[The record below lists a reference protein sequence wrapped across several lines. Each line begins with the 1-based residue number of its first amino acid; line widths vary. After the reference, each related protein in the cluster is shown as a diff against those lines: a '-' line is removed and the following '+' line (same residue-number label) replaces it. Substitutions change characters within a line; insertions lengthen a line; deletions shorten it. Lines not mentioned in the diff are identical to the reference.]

1 MTGTRSEG
9 RRRCAADPTSSSASC
24 GLSADAA
31 LRNANRATRGPFVWQ
46 RAREPSLRAPSLRA
60 PSLREPSPRVHSNAA
75 ESPTPPRGSAA
86 VERTASRRPGALLLR
101 NDEDRSH
108 RALPPEVATPR
119 QTNHASVPRGALL
132 PPGGH
137 GEAVQAAAPP
147 RTSSKAIQGCSH
159 KPPPEDSC
167 EDASLGLSL
176 HKQVKLQQQWSPVS
190 MAINDDN
197 AFELTLLR
205 EAGVNLLRV
214 PGQLLPAIHE
224 AAMLGKTR
232 CLRMLTQAFPKALDE
247 RTKTN
252 DTALHLATCQGKT
265 ECVDILLQAGA
276 NPNVHN
282 TWMETPLYKG
292 ERPVC
297 PHATSLRRLE
307 SPCEYLLLEVAEL
320 LVRHGANVNTRDLH
334 SHTPI
339 YEAIT
344 RHSLP
349 IVQLL
354 VAAGARVDV
363 RDNYGAT
370 PLFVA
375 AQCGVLSV
383 VAYLVRMGSD
393 VERATQDGST
403 PLFEACRNGHEEV
416 AAFLVASGAKVN
428 RPNDGELLPLHAAAQ
443 QGSLRLTS
451 LLVEST
457 SRIAVARSGISPL
470 HLAAK
475 HNHDD
480 VLGTLLDLGFDPNAL
495 LSHSRSKYFEDRRTT
510 ALFFAVSNNN
520 LNAARR
526 LLRAGADPNLDVLQ
540 PLLVAVRMNSLP
552 LVEALLEHGADT
564 EKPVVTIGRPTAF
577 PSVLIYCASDVRM
590 LGLLL
595 REGCDARSCFDCAFG
610 VDSHH
615 VQVKAEEEGLWETH
629 EHAITPLPN
638 RTMQFCELLTSKAM
652 SPHCE
657 SIVCML
663 LEHVANV
670 HLCSCILQLLWE
682 NCEDVV
688 TIQRLA
694 ETPRSLIHLCRLKIR
709 STLGRKRLRS
719 IQCLPLPPLLKN
731 YLGHVEDSRA

>member
-1 MTGTRSEG
+1 MAGTRSEG
-9 RRRCAADPTSSSASC
+9 RRRRAADPASSSASC
-24 GLSADAA
+24 GLSADPA

-46 RAREPSLRAPSLRA
+46 RARDPAPRDPAPRAPSSRA
-60 PSLREPSPRVHSNAA
+60 HRDATEA
-75 ESPTPPRGSAA
+75 PTPPRGSAA
-86 VERTASRRPGALLLR
+86 VERTVSRRPEALLLR
-101 NDEDRSH
+101 NDENRSH
-108 RALPPEVATPR
+108 RAIPREVATPR
-119 QTNHASVPRGALL
+119 QTNHACVPTNHACVPHGVLP

-159 KPPPEDSC
+159 KPPPEDSR
-167 EDASLGLSL
+167 EDASLGFSL
-176 HKQVKLQQQWSPVS
+176 HKQVKLQQEWSPVS
-190 MAINDDN
+190 MAIKDDN
-197 AFELTLLR
+197 ALELTLLR

-214 PGQLLPAIHE
+214 PGQTLPPIHE

-252 DTALHLATCQGKT
+252 DTPLHLATCQGKT

-276 NPNVHN
+276 NPNVHK
-282 TWMETPLYKG
+282 TWMETPLYK
-292 ERPVC
+292 
-297 PHATSLRRLE
+297 A
-307 SPCEYLLLEVAEL
+307 CEYKLLEVAEL

-354 VAAGARVDV
+354 VTAGARVDV
-363 RDNYGAT
+363 RDKYGAT

-383 VAYLVRMGSD
+383 VVYLVRMGAD
-393 VERATQDGST
+393 VETATQDGST

-416 AAFLVASGAKVN
+416 AAFLVAAGADVN

-475 HNHDD
+475 HNHDE

-510 ALFFAVSNNN
+510 ALFFAVSNDN
-520 LNAARR
+520 LNAAHR

-564 EKPVVTIGRPTAF
+564 ERPVVTVGRPTAF
-577 PSVLIYCASDVRM
+577 PSVLVYCASDVRM

-610 VDSHH
+610 VESHH
-615 VQVKAEEEGLWETH
+615 VQVKAREPAEEEGLWETH
-629 EHAITPLPN
+629 EHTITPLPN

-652 SPHCE
+652 RPHCE

-709 STLGRKRLRS
+709 STLGRKRLRF

>member
-1 MTGTRSEG
+1 MTGTRSED
-9 RRRCAADPTSSSASC
+9 RRRRAADPTSSSASC

-46 RAREPSLRAPSLRA
+46 RAREPSPRAPSSREPSSREPSPREPSPRA
-60 PSLREPSPRVHSNAA
+60 PSPRVHSDAA
-75 ESPTPPRGSAA
+75 EPLTPPRCSAA
-86 VERTASRRPGALLLR
+86 AERTASRRPGAPLLR

-108 RALPPEVATPR
+108 RALPREVATPR
-119 QTNHASVPRGALL
+119 QTNHVSVPRGALP

-137 GEAVQAAAPP
+137 GEAVQTAAPP

-282 TWMETPLYKG
+282 TWMETPLYK
-292 ERPVC
+292 
-297 PHATSLRRLE
+297 A
-307 SPCEYLLLEVAEL
+307 CEYLLLEVAEL

-428 RPNDGELLPLHAAAQ
+428 RLNDGELLPLHAAAQ

-451 LLVEST
+451 LLAEST

-577 PSVLIYCASDVRM
+577 PSVLVYCASDVRM

-615 VQVKAEEEGLWETH
+615 V
-629 EHAITPLPN
+629 
-638 RTMQFCELLTSKAM
+638 QFCELLTSKAM

-694 ETPRSLIHLCRLKIR
+694 ETPRSLVHLCRLKIR

-719 IQCLPLPPLLKN
+719 IQCLPLPPVLKN